1 VELARTLEAWG
12 VQPPPGTRIH
22 ISGCIHA
29 CGKHHI
35 AEIGL
40 LGANVRIGEE
50 VVEAVH
56 VFAGGRLGEDGRL
69 AVRVR
74 ENVRFEE
81 LPDVAA
87 ALLGARAA
95 TGQETAAGEQMG
107 GADTEV
113 AA

>member
-1 VELARTLEAWG
+1 

-35 AEIGL
+35 ADIGL

-56 VFAGGRLGEDGRL
+56 VFAGGRLGADGHL

-74 ENVRFEE
+74 ENVLFED
-81 LPDVAA
+81 LPDVTAT
-87 ALLGARAA
+87 LLGAQAA
-95 TGQETAAGEQMG
+95 TVGATPTADERVGE
-107 GADTEV
+107 ADKEV